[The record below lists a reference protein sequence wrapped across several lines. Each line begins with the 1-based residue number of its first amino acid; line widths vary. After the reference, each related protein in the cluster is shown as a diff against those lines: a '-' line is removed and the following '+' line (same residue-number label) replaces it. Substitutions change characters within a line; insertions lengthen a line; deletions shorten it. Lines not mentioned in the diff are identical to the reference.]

1 MMRVSK
7 ARIRVAQAGCGDC
20 GRPNAS
26 VRRHWPDLIA
36 DPGVQAIVV
45 TTPAAAH
52 FALAQ
57 AALPVGKHLRG

>member
-7 ARIRVAQAGCGDC
+7 ARIRVAQAGRGDC

-45 TTPAAAH
+45 TTPAATH

-57 AALPVGKHLRG
+57 AVLQVGTRVRG